1 MPLSSLSPSISSSSS
16 RGFFSSPSDGSNE
29 LLLCEEDA
37 GSFSDEDHWSPLC
50 YLHSEYADETG
61 SLAGVET
68 AFPLGLGY
76 RRRFDAIVDS
86 LDSAARRVSAAWI
99 LKVAELHR
107 FRPLTAYLAVNYMDR
122 FLSRHVLPKV
132 GSASGG
138 WQLQLLAAACLSLA
152 AKMEERLVPTL
163 LDLQAAEAS
172 FVFEPRTVQ
181 RMEFLVLDVLDWR
194 LRSVTPFAFLGAFAA
209 LADPEQSFGSL
220 IRRATQIILATL
232 EDIDFLDYTPS
243 TIAAAAVIC
252 AAGAAPAPPSVDPET
267 AVRWCAGLTRDAVVS
282 CHLRMRELPA
292 YAGRKKVCLL
302 DAVPQTRSVPPAA
315 AGSAKRKLDCEED
328 DP

>member
-1 MPLSSLSPSISSSSS
+1 MNGGVPAPCPSLLCPLRSLPPPAAV
-16 RGFFSSPSDGSNE
+16 SSPP
-29 LLLCEEDA
+29 LRRLQRAPLCEEDA

-194 LRSVTPFAFLGAFAA
+194 LRSVTPSPSWA
-209 LADPEQSFGSL
+209 PSPPWP
-220 IRRATQIILATL
+220 TL
-232 EDIDFLDYTPS
+232 NNIDFLDYTPS